1 MHPIVLIFI
10 LCLLAA
16 YAHGYCTVPPRGAVT
31 FCEIND
37 PIYHINE
44 VELDSYWT
52 VLDLA
57 AEKLSRTHESQK
69 CQLPEC
75 KKYECG
81 MFFLKCNSEEDAPLR
96 TCRSSCQTCMQTCS
110 GNMVHPG
117 LQYLCD
123 SDRKLSDGPC
133 SFAVIPQPSGA
144 MFLILLLVAGVS
156 LATS

>member
-1 MHPIVLIFI
+1 MSSFHRPASSMHPIVLIFI

-96 TCRSSCQTCMQTCS
+96 TCR
-110 GNMVHPG
+110 
-117 LQYLCD
+117 
-123 SDRKLSDGPC
+123 
-133 SFAVIPQPSGA
+133 
-144 MFLILLLVAGVS
+144 
-156 LATS
+156 